1 MTGDG
6 RTVVVTGA
14 GRGLGLGLAE
24 QFLAR
29 GDRVVGTVRS
39 LDAADELTGLGARAE
54 VLDVTDDASIDA
66 LAAAI
71 ADLGHVDVLVNNAG
85 IDARATGA
93 EQSARGPL
101 DLDRRAV
108 LTVLDVNVAGPML
121 VTQALLPLLR
131 EASSPVV
138 VNISSQLGAMSFG
151 GGAGSDVAYNASKAA
166 LNMVTV
172 RTADA
177 LRSDGV
183 AVVRVHPGWV
193 QTDMGGTAAALTIDE
208 SASSLVDTIG
218 GLSLADTGRFL
229 RWDGADHDW

>member
-24 QFLAR
+24 QFVAR

-93 EQSARGPL
+93 ERSARGPL

-151 GGAGSDVAYNASKAA
+151 GKAGSDVAYNASKAA

-177 LRSDGV
+177 LRGDGV
-183 AVVRVHPGWV
+183 AAVCVHPGWV
-193 QTDMGGTAAALTIDE
+193 QTDMGGTSAALTIDE
-208 SASSLVDTIG
+208 SASSLADTIG